1 MKAMLVFAG
10 LAMASLGQATPLEE
24 TTPGEVGMDPVKL
37 MAAREHALTG
47 GGSGII
53 MRGGKVV
60 LRWGD
65 QKQRYDLKS
74 STKSIGITALGLAIG
89 DGKLGL
95 DDLATDRHPQFGT
108 PPDANAETGWLGT
121 ITLRHLATQTAGFEK
136 PGGYEPLVSEPGTK
150 WSYSDGGPN
159 WLAECVTLAYG
170 RDLDELMFER
180 VFGPIGIT
188 RDDLM
193 WRNNAYRDHEIEGI
207 KRREFGSG
215 IHANVEAMARVGML
229 YLRGGEWDGE
239 QIIPRSFVDACR
251 TTVDGVVGLPEQDP
265 DTYGNA
271 SDHYG
276 LLWWNNADGTLADAP
291 RDAYWSWG
299 LYESLIVVIPSL
311 DVVAARAGKSWQRD
325 GWGGHYGV
333 LEPFI
338 GAIAQS
344 VAAENAAPYPMSQVI
359 VGMTWAPESEIIRLA
374 EGSDNWPMTW
384 GDDDAQYAAYG
395 DGWGFVPKTEA
406 KLSLGL
412 ARVTGTPPDIEGVNV
427 RSKTGEQIGDGK
439 QGKKASGML
448 MVEGTLYMWVRNAAN
463 SQLAWSEDQG
473 QTWTW
478 ADWRFTESF
487 GAPTFLNFGPNY
499 AGARDGHVYV
509 YSFDSDSAYEPAD
522 RYVLARVPKRKLR
535 DRAAYEFFVRLDGD
549 GPAWSRDIGDRGAVF
564 EHEGECYRSGITY
577 SAGMKRYLW
586 CQTIQKEDA
595 RFEGGL
601 GIYDAPEPWGPWTT
615 VYFADTWDV
624 GPGESSNL
632 PTKWM
637 SEDGLTVHLA
647 FSGDDFFSVR
657 RARFGAAQ
665 ER

>member
-10 LAMASLGQATPLEE
+10 LATASLGQATPLEE

-374 EGSDNWPMTW
+374 EGSDLTIIAT
-384 GDDDAQYAAYG
+384 GSEVRAALDAAELLRE
-395 DGWGFVPKTEA
+395 DGI
-406 KLSLGL
+406 S
-412 ARVTGTPPDIEGVNV
+412 ARVVDMHTIKPLDAEEV
-427 RSKTGEQIGDGK
+427 RSAAAETGAVLTVEEHNVIGGL
-439 QGKKASGML
+439 GSAVAEVL
-448 MVEGTLYMWVRNAAN
+448 VEC
-463 SQLAWSEDQG
+463 
-473 QTWTW
+473 
-478 ADWRFTESF
+478 
-487 GAPTFLNFGPNY
+487 
-499 AGARDGHVYV
+499 
-509 YSFDSDSAYEPAD
+509 
-522 RYVLARVPKRKLR
+522 ARVPFLR
-535 DRAAYEFFVRLDGD
+535 HGVRDEFALIGPPGALYAHYKLDGPGVREVALD
-549 GPAWSRDIGDRGAVF
+549 LLRGEEA
-564 EHEGECYRSGITY
+564 
-577 SAGMKRYLW
+577 
-586 CQTIQKEDA
+586 
-595 RFEGGL
+595 
-601 GIYDAPEPWGPWTT
+601 
-615 VYFADTWDV
+615 
-624 GPGESSNL
+624 
-632 PTKWM
+632 
-637 SEDGLTVHLA
+637 
-647 FSGDDFFSVR
+647 
-657 RARFGAAQ
+657 
-665 ER
+665 